1 MCTVWKII
9 IVIYV
14 MVLPISVV
22 FYHNLKSVLNN
33 NLKPFIIFLSVWI
46 IMPMFLVQSVISRLI
61 KGKRK

>member
-22 FYHNLKSVLNN
+22 FYHNLKGVLNN

>member
-14 MVLPISVV
+14 IVLPISVV
-22 FYHNLKSVLNN
+22 FYHNLKSELNKS
-33 NLKPFIIFLSVWI
+33 LKPFIIFLSVWL
-46 IMPMFLVQSVISRLI
+46 IMPMFLVQSVILYLI